1 MILNDLIFNK
11 AKQTREESVS
21 FENSLSAEFRSLTS
35 KTEEN
40 VDKIND
46 QLDILIESVE
56 LENEIANKTAI
67 IAAIFSKNSLLE
79 KLVYTEIDDKLST
92 FPKKLPEEQIKDQ
105 PTTKKTSVGS
115 KPSRKKP
122 PLSPPKKMASG
133 GVTTGVSVNKNS
145 DASQIPYMESLA
157 LSLRLSG
164 TAAITSLG
172 EFLSATGPLAGFFTP
187 YLKTVVKPFAVAF
200 GLGSGI
206 VDTLLGGSAQA
217 GTLELKEYQKH
228 FGKTWG
234 RYLNDPKFINQYIDR
249 ESAEQLGIDPNT
261 TSGYVPAKWDKDPQF
276 VALVNAFAQE
286 WNLNAAGLL
295 ALMASESGIRP
306 DAKNSGGC
314 VGLIQFCPG
323 GGLGGTG
330 KTADELRRM
339 TRSEQWPYVTN
350 YWIKSGL
357 QKGMTAGDLYGL
369 THVPNWYKT
378 AVKGLAIGSPARMNA
393 VVASSADGG
402 AYWDNK
408 RLDYNND
415 GKITVLDYDQ
425 EVRRVGKSFG
435 IKYETGGFRSENLFD
450 DTPFLMSGPVSGYK
464 TWLFGMPFELHGD
477 EVIVPT
483 QKGIYVF
490 PVENNRYSFSY
501 DFAKQFLF
509 GEKGDGTIDRWKQ
522 IAGSAFTSVSNR
534 FSAGGVA
541 DFWKVAAL
549 ASKEDSL
556 HAQGQADVAQALYNR
571 ASIGSYPGGTS
582 IGNIVTAPGQFE
594 PTFHNAGAWAA
605 IRDRKSAI
613 AAAGNAQKVDMA
625 AKSITNPSLQ
635 REAQKFIGGRTDFMG
650 ESQKPHM
657 KPGDVTRGA
666 GYNFHGWFYD
676 AKLPK
681 PAAIPK
687 MVAAQM
693 RVTASST
700 KPQSKVVVNKINGGS
715 SQPNIIQRAQGA
727 VVEFTN
733 MIFNPHRLKRENTLR
748 RL

>member
-1 MILNDLIFNK
+1 MILNDLIFSK

-21 FENSLSAEFRSLTS
+21 FENSLAAEFRTLES
-35 KTEEN
+35 KTGEN
-40 VDKIND
+40 VDKVND

-67 IAAIFSKNSLLE
+67 IAAMFSKNSLLE

-92 FPKKLPEEQIKDQ
+92 FPKKEPEEQAKDTPQ
-105 PTTKKTSVGS
+105 QTKSS
-115 KPSRKKP
+115 KKPRRKP

-133 GVTTGVSVNKNS
+133 GVTPGTSSIKKS
-145 DASQIPYMESLA
+145 DEDRIPYMESLA

-172 EFLSATGPLAGFFTP
+172 EFLRATGPLAGFFSP
-187 YLKTVVKPFAVAF
+187 YLKTIVKPFALAF

-206 VDTLLGGSAQA
+206 VDSLLGGSAQA
-217 GTLELKEYQKH
+217 GTLELQEYQKH

-249 ESAEQLGIDPNT
+249 EGAEQLGIDPNT
-261 TSGYVPAKWDKDPQF
+261 TSGYVPAKWDKDPEF

-330 KTADELRRM
+330 KTADQLRAM
-339 TRSEQWPYVTN
+339 TRSQQWPYVTN

-378 AVKGLAIGSPARMNA
+378 AVKGLAVGSPARMAA
-393 VVASSADGG
+393 VVATSADGG

-408 RLDYNND
+408 RLDFNND
-415 GKITVLDYDQ
+415 GKITVKDYDD
-425 EVRRVGKSFG
+425 EVRRVGKSHG
-435 IKYETGGFRSENLFD
+435 IKYESGGFRSKNLFD
-450 DTPFLMSGPVSGYK
+450 DTPFLMSGPDSGYK

-490 PVENNRYSFSY
+490 PVENRRYSFSY
-501 DFAKQFLF
+501 DLTKQLLF
-509 GEKGDGTIDRWKQ
+509 GERGDGTIDRWKQ
-522 IAGSAFTSVSNR
+522 IAGSAFTSTSNS
-534 FSAGGVA
+534 FSAGGAA

-549 ASKEDSL
+549 TSKEDSL

-571 ASIGSYPGGTS
+571 AAIGTYPGGRS
-582 IGNIVTAPGQFE
+582 IGDIITSPEQFE

-635 REAQKFIGGRTDFMG
+635 KQAQKFVGGRTDFMG
-650 ESQKPHM
+650 ESQKPYM
-657 KPGDVTRGA
+657 KPGDVTRGP

-676 AKLPK
+676 ARLAK
-681 PAAIPK
+681 PAPVPK
-687 MVAAQM
+687 IIAAQM
-693 RVTASST
+693 RTVASST
-700 KPQSKVVVNKINGGS
+700 KPQSKVIVNRIGGS

-727 VVEFTN
+727 VSQFTN
-733 MIFNPHRLKRENTLR
+733 MIFNPHRLKQENTLR